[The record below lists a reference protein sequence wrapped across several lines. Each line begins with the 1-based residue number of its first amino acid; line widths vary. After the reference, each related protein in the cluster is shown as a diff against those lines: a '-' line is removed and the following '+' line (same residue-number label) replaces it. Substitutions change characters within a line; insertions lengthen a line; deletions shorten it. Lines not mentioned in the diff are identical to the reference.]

1 MKTIAITG
9 SSGFIG
15 TNLIKLLEKQYNIIR
30 IKREDLA
37 NINKLIEII
46 DQTNIVINLAG
57 ASIIS
62 RWSDKYKKTL
72 YNSRINSTKNIVDA
86 INRSK
91 NKIEL
96 FISTSAIGIYKGD
109 KKYNEDNIEYD
120 NTFLG
125 KLGKDWEKEVLKIE
139 NNSIRKVIFRF
150 GIVLGLNGGALNKML
165 LPFKLGLGGCIGN
178 GNQKFSFIHIKDLL
192 SVYTF
197 IINHINLEGEFN
209 LTSPISTTNYKFTKT
224 LGKILKRP
232 TFINIPEFVLNI
244 LLSQG
249 ATILTKGQD
258 IYPKR
263 LLESGF
269 KFEFENIENTL
280 IDLLNKKN

>member
-1 MKTIAITG
+1 
-9 SSGFIG
+9 
-15 TNLIKLLEKQYNIIR
+15 
-30 IKREDLA
+30 
-37 NINKLIEII
+37 
-46 DQTNIVINLAG
+46 
-57 ASIIS
+57 
-62 RWSDKYKKTL
+62 
-72 YNSRINSTKNIVDA
+72 
-86 INRSK
+86 
-91 NKIEL
+91 
-96 FISTSAIGIYKGD
+96 
-109 KKYNEDNIEYD
+109 
-120 NTFLG
+120 
-125 KLGKDWEKEVLKIE
+125 
-139 NNSIRKVIFRF
+139 
-150 GIVLGLNGGALNKML
+150 ML
-165 LPFKLGLGGCIGN
+165 LQFKLGLGGCIGN

-224 LGKILKRP
+224 LGKILKIP

-244 LLSQG
+244 LLSQC